1 MKAKKLIKGTYFMLK
16 RFTKYDKNEYFELTK
31 LFYQSDAVLHP
42 VPHSHLESTFTELI
56 NGSPFLDG
64 CKIMHNGTTAGFAL
78 FAITYSQEAGGK
90 VLWLEELYIKEEFRS
105 LGLGSK
111 FFEEIL
117 KKLPSD
123 FKRIRLEVE
132 DDNLGA
138 IRFYKRFGFDWL
150 DYKQMNID
158 FK

>member
-1 MKAKKLIKGTYFMLK
+1 MLK
-16 RFTKYDKNEYFELTK
+16 RFNKNDKNEYFELAK
-31 LFYQSDAVLHP
+31 LFYSSDAVLHP
-42 VPHSHLESTFTELI
+42 VPKEHLERTFTELI
-56 NGSPFLDG
+56 NRSPFLDG
-64 CKIMHNGTTAGFAL
+64 CKIIHSGITAGFAL

-105 LGLGSK
+105 LGLGGK

-117 KKLPSD
+117 KKLPND

-132 DDNLGA
+132 DDNDGA